1 MQVLSSLVFAVLAL
15 GSFGFLAFNLRKT
28 WLRISLAT
36 GADDVRVG
44 DWPER
49 IKGMVIGGFL
59 QPKMLKDAPTAVMH
73 YMIFFGFL
81 TVSLGTLETM
91 LHGLTGSVT
100 LKTILGDNILYHMYL
115 LSQDIGNATVAVA
128 ILWAFFR
135 RLVLKPWRLSQLDEH
150 AKKDAYVVLGFIL
163 GLVVTAL
170 LYMGANTRALDPV
183 QLPAAFLPISAA
195 IAGVI
200 GGVIGTSSPEG
211 WGQLATVFWW
221 LHVLVLSTFS
231 VYLPF
236 SKHQHFIWVWPNM
249 LFRSLKAR
257 GRIRPMKIDEN
268 AESFGVKT
276 LKELPWKQ
284 VLDGITCVECGRCT
298 SQCPATNTGKPLDP
312 RKIMKHIKTAYA
324 EEHDPRVAT
333 KRALTGEIVTPE
345 ELWAC
350 TTCGA
355 CMEACPLYIEHI
367 PSIID
372 MRRYLT
378 LTEASFPEELANT
391 FKSLETSASPWPMD
405 PSTRGDWAKGL
416 GVSTMAE
423 KSDVEYLFWVGC
435 AGSYDERYK
444 KVSTSIAKIL
454 KKADISFS
462 ILGQEEQCNG
472 DTARR
477 LGNEY
482 LAQMQIEGNVET
494 FKRYKVKKVVTG
506 CPHCFNTL
514 KNEYPDHGVQLDVIH
529 HSQLISDLVKTGKI
543 KSGEVPA
550 VAQSVTY
557 HDSCYLGRHNE
568 VYEAPRE
575 ALRAVGGLELKE
587 MPRSRQQGF
596 CCGAG
601 GGRMWL
607 EEKTGERINENRAK
621 EALAT
626 GAKTVATACPF
637 CMTMLSDGV
646 KSQGQ
651 ADQVK
656 IKDIAEVVAETL
668 S

>member
-1 MQVLSSLVFAVLAL
+1 MLSHLIFAVVAF
-15 GSFGFLAFNLRKT
+15 GSIGFLALSLRKT
-28 WLRISLAT
+28 WSKISAAQGAGPGPMEDWGLR
-36 GADDVRVG
+36 VQ
-44 DWPER
+44 
-49 IKGMVIGGFL
+49 GMLVGGFL
-59 QPKMLKDAPTAVMH
+59 QPKMLKDVSTAIMH

-81 TVSLGTLETM
+81 TVSLGTAETM
-91 LHGLTGSVT
+91 MHGLFGSSF
-100 LKTILGDNILYHMYL
+100 KFFLGDTIFYHTYL
-115 LSQDIGNATVAVA
+115 LSQDVGNMMVAVA
-128 ILWAFFR
+128 ILWAFYR
-135 RLVLKPWRLSQLDEH
+135 RLVVKPWRLSQLDEH
-150 AKKDAYVVLGFIL
+150 AKKDAYIVLGFIL
-163 GLVVTAL
+163 GLVLTAL
-170 LYMGANTRALDPV
+170 LYMGSYTRSTSESALPES
-183 QLPAAFLPISAA
+183 FLPLSSMLS
-195 IAGVI
+195 GVF
-200 GGVIGTSSPEG
+200 GGILGVKTPEG
-211 WGQLATVFWW
+211 WDQLGLGFWW
-221 LHVLVLSTFS
+221 LHVLILASFS
-231 VYLPF
+231 CYLPF

-257 GRIRPMKIDEN
+257 GRIQPLKIDEN
-268 AESFGVKT
+268 ADSFGVKT
-276 LKELPWKQ
+276 LKELSWKQ

-312 RKIMKHIKTAYA
+312 RKIMKHIKTAFA
-324 EEHDPRVAT
+324 EEHDATKAT
-333 KRALTGEIVTPE
+333 KRALTGEIVSAE

-367 PSIID
+367 PSIVD

-378 LTEASFPEELANT
+378 LTEASFPEELGNT
-391 FKSLETSASPWPMD
+391 FRSLETNASPWAMD

-416 GVSTMAE
+416 GVTTMAE

-444 KVSTSIAKIL
+444 KVSQSIAKIL
-454 KKADISFS
+454 QKANISFS
-462 ILGQEEQCNG
+462 ILGSEEQCNG

-482 LAQMQIEGNVET
+482 LAQMQIEGNVDT

-529 HSQLISDLVKTGKI
+529 HSQLIPDLVRKGQLQ
-543 KSGEVPA
+543 SNEVPQA
-550 VAQSVTY
+550 VQSVTY

-575 ALRAVGGLELKE
+575 ALKQVKGLELKE
-587 MPRSRQQGF
+587 MPRSRNQGF

-621 EALAT
+621 EAVAT

-637 CMTMLSDGV
+637 CMTMMSDGV
-646 KSQGQ
+646 KAQG
-651 ADQVK
+651 AAESVQV
-656 IKDIAEVVAETL
+656 KDIAEVVAERL
-668 S
+668 